1 MEVVMMKML
10 RPVLNGSMLK
20 GAIAALAVATAT
32 LIAPAAHAAGDRIIP
47 PRSAWSFSGPF
58 GTFDQGQLQRGF
70 KVYREVC
77 ASCHSISLLRFRNLA
92 QAGGPGFTAAQVA
105 SLAAE
110 YKIKDGPNDQGEM
123 FERAGRA
130 ADAFPAPFPN
140 EQAARAAMNGAYPPD
155 MSVLAKARTYER
167 GLPWFIFDIFT
178 QYQEQGPDYIAA
190 LLKGYKDAPKGF
202 PELQPGQYY
211 NTYMPGHLIAMPQP
225 MQDGQVEYPKGAD
238 GKPVAPET
246 LAQYSYDV
254 TAFMMWAAEPHLN
267 ARKQTGMLVMLFLVL
282 LAGLTYFT
290 KKKIWSRLPEHAAAH

>member
-1 MEVVMMKML
+1 MMKML
-10 RPVLNGSMLK
+10 RPALNGSMLK
-20 GAIAALAVATAT
+20 GAFAALVMATAT
-32 LIAPAAHAAGDRIIP
+32 MIVPAAHAAGDRIIP
-47 PRSAWSFSGPF
+47 PRSSWSFAGPF
-58 GTFDQGQLQRGF
+58 GTYDQGQLQRGF

-77 ASCHSISLLRFRNLA
+77 AACHSINLLRFRNLA
-92 QAGGPGFTAAQVA
+92 QAGGPGFTAAQVGN
-105 SLAAE
+105 LAAE
-110 YKIKDGPNDQGEM
+110 YKVKDGPNDQGEM
-123 FERAGRA
+123 FERPGRA

-155 MSVLAKARTYER
+155 FSVLAKARTYER
-167 GLPWFIFDIFT
+167 GLPWFIFDIFA

-190 LLKGYKDAPKGF
+190 LLKGYTDAPKGF

-290 KKKIWSRLPEHAAAH
+290 KKKIWSRLPEHAPAH